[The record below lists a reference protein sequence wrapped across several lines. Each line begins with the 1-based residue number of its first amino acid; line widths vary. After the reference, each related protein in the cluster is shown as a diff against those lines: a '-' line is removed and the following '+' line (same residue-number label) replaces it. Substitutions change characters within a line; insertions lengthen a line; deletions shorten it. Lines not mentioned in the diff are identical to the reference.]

1 MLAQGLNAF
10 RACTLDPK
18 QLPSVRV
25 MAWRGCDIDRL
36 AAKRVGDKEAMP
48 LDKRDAIA
56 EMTDMID
63 GEALNHA
70 ARR

>member
-1 MLAQGLNAF
+1 
-10 RACTLDPK
+10 
-18 QLPSVRV
+18 
-25 MAWRGCDIDRL
+25 
-36 AAKRVGDKEAMP
+36 MP